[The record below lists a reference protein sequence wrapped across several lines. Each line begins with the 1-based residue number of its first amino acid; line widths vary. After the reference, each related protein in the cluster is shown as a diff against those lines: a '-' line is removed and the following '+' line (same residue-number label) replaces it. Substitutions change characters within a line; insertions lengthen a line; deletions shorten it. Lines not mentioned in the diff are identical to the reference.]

1 MKNLS
6 KLQKKYISLR
16 LTEATQ
22 SLIQKGLLTLEQ
34 AERFRVLGAQSL
46 GISREVS
53 HVV

>member
-6 KLQKKYISLR
+6 NLQQKYVSLKLA
-16 LTEATQ
+16 EATET
-22 SLIQKGLLTLEQ
+22 LIQKGLLTLEQ

-53 HVV
+53 RVV